1 MFEPQRA
8 KPEIRPVRDLR
19 NNYPEIAALIK
30 EHNPVFITNNGRGE
44 AVIINIEDYAAYE
57 QYLYD
62 QYVLQK
68 LAQAENEAAKPNAKW
83 SSLSEVDRRMRAKLD
98 GTL

>member
-1 MFEPQRA
+1 MFEPQRS

-44 AVIINIEDYAAYE
+44 AVIINIECKE
-57 QYLYD
+57 T
-62 QYVLQK
+62 
-68 LAQAENEAAKPNAKW
+68 
-83 SSLSEVDRRMRAKLD
+83 LD
-98 GTL
+98 GRLVIVK